1 MKMDAFSEA
10 SRFNERIHRLV
21 SAVLISVM
29 MACAGLTVSK
39 VGSQIWPDWQGSYL
53 VVIGFLIALERFY
66 TYRALKK
73 LSTLGREWVVLIS
86 TQWVVNLIVIKLF
99 VSLSQ
104 GFGALLAEIPL
115 WQRMAAK
122 ATHVFI
128 YGFLI
133 LNPFVGW
140 VATSAYGAK
149 ISVFG
154 LFTMPV
160 IVAKDRALADQ
171 LFGVHMVLG
180 ILFTATVA
188 LHVAAALY
196 HGIVRRDGVLQ
207 RML

>member
-1 MKMDAFSEA
+1 MTEDIARYSLFA
-10 SRFNERIHRLV
+10 RGIHWL
-21 SAVLISVM
+21 M
-29 MACAGLTVSK
+29 
-39 VGSQIWPDWQGSYL
+39 
-53 VVIGFLIALERFY
+53 
-66 TYRALKK
+66 
-73 LSTLGREWVVLIS
+73 
-86 TQWVVNLIVIKLF
+86 
-99 VSLSQ
+99 
-104 GFGALLAEIPL
+104 ALLVFAMVPAGIIMIRISGGPLQNWLFDFHRSVGVLLMALALVRLAYRVTHPPAPLPAEIPL
-115 WQRMAAK
+115 WQRLAAK

-133 LNPFVGW
+133 INPFVGW

-171 LFGVHMVLG
+171 LFSIHLVLG
-180 ILFTATVA
+180 ILFTAAVL

-196 HGIVRRDGVLQ
+196 HGFVRRDGVLQ

>member
-1 MKMDAFSEA
+1 MTGEILRYSLFA
-10 SRFNERIHRLV
+10 R
-21 SAVLISVM
+21 AVHWIM
-29 MACAGLTVSK
+29 
-39 VGSQIWPDWQGSYL
+39 
-53 VVIGFLIALERFY
+53 
-66 TYRALKK
+66 
-73 LSTLGREWVVLIS
+73 
-86 TQWVVNLIVIKLF
+86 
-99 VSLSQ
+99 
-104 GFGALLAEIPL
+104 ALLVFAMVPAGIVMIRISGGVLQNWLFDFHRSVGVLLMVLALVRLAYRVTHPPAPLPAEIPL